1 MPLYKMS
8 GKLIVNMAYTSLY
21 RKYRPQT
28 FSSMIGQQHV
38 RQTLKNSI
46 LSGNIAHAY
55 LFTGSRGTGK
65 TSTAK
70 IFAKAI
76 NCLHPLED
84 GSPCGKCEVC
94 KALSMAN
101 NMDILELDAASN
113 NSVENIR
120 KITEGVA
127 YAASAGRYKVYIID
141 EVHMLSPAAFN
152 AFLKTLEEPP
162 EHVVFILATTDV
174 QKIPAT
180 ILSRCMRFD
189 FRLIP
194 NEELVSHLEYIFKKE
209 SIPYD
214 IEAVKA
220 IAEAGNGSVRDMLS
234 IAEMVVSFCGTNRVD
249 YESVVEVLGASSPS
263 KIYEICDNIVLGK
276 VDMALSLTNNL
287 INNGKSI
294 NIIADELAAM
304 MNNIL
309 YTKNCQDAVKIL
321 SLPTEL
327 FMKIKETAAS
337 ANNSKLY
344 RAAEIFASLQ
354 NQLRY
359 SSVPKIV
366 LETAVAKACDVSS
379 SIDDLAI
386 LKRVADLEA
395 FKRTFEGVNTQ
406 SGTTITA
413 KKVWGDLL
421 VVLTQDKV
429 NIHYERPICEKV
441 QADPT
446 TKVEIVNKEIW
457 ISTKNQEI
465 LDEVTKY
472 KTIILRTIQ
481 SKYPEIQ
488 NLKVVVDVS
497 ELDQSMQALQSLFD
511 SNKK

>member
-1 MPLYKMS
+1 
-8 GKLIVNMAYTSLY
+8 MAYTSLY

-28 FSSMIGQQHV
+28 FDSMIGQQHV
-38 RQTLKNSI
+38 RQTLKNI
-46 LSGNIAHAY
+46 VLSGNIAHAY

-76 NCLHPLED
+76 NCLHPKED
-84 GSPCGKCEVC
+84 GSPCGECAVC
-94 KALSMAN
+94 KALANPN

-113 NSVENIR
+113 NSVDYIR
-120 KITEGVA
+120 KIAEGVA
-127 YAASAGRYKVYIID
+127 YSASAGRFKVYVID
-141 EVHMLSPAAFN
+141 EVHMLSIAAFN

-189 FRLIP
+189 FRLIS
-194 NEELVSHLEYIFKKE
+194 NDELVEHLEKIFVQEGIK
-209 SIPYD
+209 YD
-214 IEAVKA
+214 IEALKA

-234 IAEMVVSFCGTNRVD
+234 IAEMVISFCGQNKVD
-249 YESVVEVLGASSPS
+249 YQSVIEVLGASSPD
-263 KIYEICDNIVLGK
+263 KIYDICDNIVLGK
-276 VDMALSLTNNL
+276 IDKALSLTNEL

-294 NIIADELAAM
+294 NIIADELATM

-309 YTKNCQDAVKIL
+309 YSKNCQDAKDIL
-321 SLPTEL
+321 SLPSEL
-327 FMKIKETAAS
+327 FMKIKDTATS
-337 ANNSKLY
+337 ADNSKLY

-379 SIDDLAI
+379 SVDDVAI

-395 FKRTFEGVNTQ
+395 FKRTFQGVDTKE
-406 SGTTITA
+406 GTTVTA
-413 KKVWGDLL
+413 KKIWGDLL
-421 VVLTQDKV
+421 VSMSEDKTT
-429 NIHYERPICEKV
+429 IHYERGVCEKV
-441 QADPT
+441 LINPE
-446 TKVEIVNKEIW
+446 TKLEIVNKELW
-457 ISTKNQEI
+457 ISTKNKEI
-465 LDEVTKY
+465 MEELTKY
-472 KTIILRTIQ
+472 KTIVLRRIQ

-488 NLKVVVDVS
+488 ALKVVIEVE
-497 ELDQSMQALQSLFD
+497 ELEQSMQNLQALFEPI
-511 SNKK
+511 KK